1 MKKKKIIIFYISA
14 FFILFAGCFLVEY
27 IISNEKPSPIYLIR
41 EGFFE
46 YITVFPLA
54 AFFPKITTALLFF
67 KDMIILVLIGLCI
80 LTGIAAPVFLSL
92 KKNKLF
98 PYNIVFI
105 LSLAAYFFVG
115 LLCFGLRY
123 GEL

>member
-1 MKKKKIIIFYISA
+1 M
-14 FFILFAGCFLVEY
+14 
-27 IISNEKPSPIYLIR
+27 SNEKPSPIYLIR

-46 YITVFPLA
+46 YITVLPLA
-54 AFFPKITTALLFF
+54 AFFSKITTTLLF
-67 KDMIILVLIGLCI
+67 KDTIILVLIGLCI

-92 KKNKLF
+92 KTNKFF
-98 PYNIVFI
+98 PHYIVFI
-105 LSLAAYFFVG
+105 LCLAVYFFIG

>member
-1 MKKKKIIIFYISA
+1 MKKKKIIIFYVSA
-14 FFILFAGCFLVEY
+14 FFILFAGCFLLEY
-27 IISNEKPSPIYLIR
+27 ITSAEKPSPIYLIR
-41 EGFFE
+41 EDFLK

-54 AFFPKITTALLFF
+54 AFFPEITTALLFF
-67 KDMIILVLIGLCI
+67 KDTIILVLIGLCI
-80 LTGIAAPVFLSL
+80 LTGIAVPVFLSL

>member
-14 FFILFAGCFLVEY
+14 FFILFAGCFLLEY
-27 IISNEKPSPIYLIR
+27 IISNEKPNPIYLIR
-41 EGFFE
+41 EDFLK

-54 AFFPKITTALLFF
+54 AFFPEITTALLFF
-67 KDMIILVLIGLCI
+67 KDTIILVLIGLCI

-92 KKNKLF
+92 KKNQLF
-98 PYNIVFI
+98 PYSIVFI

>member
-1 MKKKKIIIFYISA
+1 MKKKKIIIFYVSA
-14 FFILFAGCFLVEY
+14 FFILFGGCFLLEY

-41 EGFFE
+41 EGFLK

-54 AFFPKITTALLFF
+54 AFCPEITTTLLFF
-67 KDMIILVLIGLCI
+67 KDTIILVLIGLCI

-92 KKNKLF
+92 KTNKFF
-98 PYNIVFI
+98 PHYIVFI
-105 LSLAAYFFVG
+105 LFLAVYFFIG

>member
-1 MKKKKIIIFYISA
+1 MSRNDWKIMKRKAVIIFYVSA
-14 FFILFAGCFLVEY
+14 AFILLAGCFPLEY
-27 IISNEKPSPIYLIR
+27 IMSAEKPSPIYLIR

-54 AFFPKITTALLFF
+54 AFFSEITLL
-67 KDMIILVLIGLCI
+67 IIGLCI
-80 LTGIAAPVFLSL
+80 LAGIGVPVFLSL

-105 LSLAAYFFVG
+105 LFLSVYFFFG
-115 LLCFGLRY
+115 LVCFGLRY